1 MTPTFNAKFT
11 FGPPLQVLERPA
23 AGGCLPSGPL
33 KSCTEGSKI
42 WLNNKLIVSHGKIT
56 EIQKL
61 A

>member
-42 WLNNKLIVSHGKIT
+42 WLNSKHCFNGGDSS
-56 EIQKL
+56 
-61 A
+61 